1 MIGSNPLKMAEA
13 DNRSLPQESS
23 LVPNQSK
30 EKDVEMHE
38 EEESGLP
45 AKRAVGISK
54 FGARRL
60 RHGGL
65 VH

>member
-1 MIGSNPLKMAEA
+1 MGSNPIEIAES
-13 DNRSLPQESS
+13 DNRSMPQESS

-30 EKDVEMHE
+30 ETDVDMHE